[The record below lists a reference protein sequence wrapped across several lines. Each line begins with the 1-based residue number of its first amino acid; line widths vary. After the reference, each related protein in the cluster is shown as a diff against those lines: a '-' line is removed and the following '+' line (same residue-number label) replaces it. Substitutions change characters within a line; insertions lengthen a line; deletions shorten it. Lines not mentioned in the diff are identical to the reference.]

1 MDRGDIVKLV
11 REVKEKDKKI
21 IEEKKRAI
29 SSDYMMAKLDITVID
44 NYTDTVKTLE
54 KIEKELN
61 ELQDRILARNTNK

>member
-1 MDRGDIVKLV
+1 MNRGDIVKLV

-21 IEEKKRAI
+21 IEEKKHTI

-44 NYTDTVKTLE
+44 NYTDTVETLE
-54 KIEKELN
+54 RIEKELN